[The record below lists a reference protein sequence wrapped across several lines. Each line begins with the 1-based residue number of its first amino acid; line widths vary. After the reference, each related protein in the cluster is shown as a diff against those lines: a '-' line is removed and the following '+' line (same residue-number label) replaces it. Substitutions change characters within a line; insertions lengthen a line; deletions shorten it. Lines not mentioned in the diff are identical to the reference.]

1 MCYGPRT
8 KLTELFKR
16 RCEERF
22 RASAWSA
29 VPLTPVTAPGS
40 QLPFLRAFISSTEL
54 QMAEV
59 VGSVGHKVT
68 AEAGD
73 PQSGSPHAL
82 RININQK
89 KKKRNHIR
97 SLLLLNKYSKYC
109 ILRKKKL

>member
-22 RASAWSA
+22 RASAWSV

-89 KKKRNHIR
+89 KKRNHIR
-97 SLLLLNKYSKYC
+97 SLLLLNKYSKHC